1 MKPIFLKINIKNF
14 QKLSKTF
21 ILFQNNIYIYNQN
34 FNTKLMIR
42 NEMIGK
48 ISKASK
54 EYDFII
60 IGGGAT
66 GIGIALEAS
75 ARGYS
80 VILLEKSDFTKSTS
94 SKSTKL
100 VHGGVRYLA
109 QGNIG
114 LVREALTE
122 RGLLVKNA
130 PHLVKNLTF
139 IIPTHG
145 FFDELQYTIGL
156 TLYDLLAGKLSLGRS
171 RWLSKSKTVKRISTI
186 NPKKISAGVEYHDGQ
201 FDDTRLAINTLQT
214 AASLG
219 AVVLNYCD
227 VKGLVKNSTG
237 KVSGV
242 KFIDQET
249 GKEHEI
255 KGKQV
260 VNATGV
266 FADDVLKMDS
276 PNAEKTIAPSQGVH
290 LMLDKSFLPGDD
302 AIMIPKTDDG
312 RVLFLVPWH
321 NKVVVGTTDTPIKK
335 ESLEPIALEEEIE
348 FILNT
353 AARYLTKA
361 PVRSDVLSV
370 FAGLRPLAASK
381 DNESKT
387 KEISRSHKI
396 FESESGLLT
405 MVGGKWTT
413 YRKMGEDLVD
423 RAEKNQGW
431 AHIQTKTKNL
441 RIHGYKENVD
451 HSNPLYFYGS
461 DEEGVLEI
469 AKKEGMKEYIS
480 TTLEVMNAQVVWAVK
495 YEMARTVEDFLARR
509 TRCQILDAKESIKMA
524 PQVAKIMAK
533 ELGKD
538 NEWQLT
544 QVEDYKRVTSNY
556 IL

>member
-1 MKPIFLKINIKNF
+1 MK
-14 QKLSKTF
+14 
-21 ILFQNNIYIYNQN
+21 
-34 FNTKLMIR
+34 R
-42 NEMIGK
+42 NEMIDK
-48 ISKASK
+48 ISKNTK

-80 VILLEKSDFTKSTS
+80 VVLLEMSDFTKSTS

-109 QGNIG
+109 QGDVA
-114 LVREALTE
+114 LVREAVVE
-122 RGLLVKNA
+122 RGLLTQNA
-130 PHLVKNLTF
+130 PHLVKSQSF

-145 FFDELQYTIGL
+145 LFDELQYTVGL

-171 RWLSKSKTVKRISTI
+171 RRISKAKTLKRISTI
-186 NPKKISAGVEYHDGQ
+186 NPKKISAGIVYYDGQ
-201 FDDTRLAINTLQT
+201 FDDTRLAINLLQSAT
-214 AASLG
+214 ELG
-219 AVVLNYCD
+219 AIAINYCT
-227 VKGLVKNSTG
+227 VTGLLKDNEG
-237 KVSGV
+237 NVSGV
-242 KFIDQET
+242 KFYDEE
-249 GKEHEI
+249 GKGEHEI
-255 KGKQV
+255 KGKQI

-290 LMLDKSFLPGDD
+290 LVLDKSFLPDND

-321 NKVVVGTTDTPIKK
+321 GRVVVGTTDTPIEK
-335 ESLEPIALEEEIE
+335 ESLEPIALEKEID

-361 PVRSDVLSV
+361 PKRSDVLSV
-370 FAGLRPLAASK
+370 FAGLRPLAASTGEGK
-381 DNESKT
+381 KT

-405 MVGGKWTT
+405 IVGGKWTT
-413 YRKMGEDLVD
+413 FRKMGEDLVD
-423 RAEKNQGW
+423 KTEKIKVW
-431 AHIQTKTKNL
+431 PHIETKTKHL
-441 RIHGYKENVD
+441 KIHGYKENVNYE
-451 HSNPLYFYGS
+451 NPLYFYGS
-461 DEEGVLEI
+461 DENDLLKL
-469 AKKEGMKEYIS
+469 AKQDGMSDLIS
-480 TTLEVMNAQVVWAVK
+480 TSLKVINAQVVWAVR

-509 TRCQILDAKESIKMA
+509 TRCQLLDARESIKMA
-524 PQVAKIMAK
+524 PQVAKLMAA
-533 ELGKD
+533 ELGED
-538 NEWQLT
+538 QAWQIDQVKKYT
-544 QVEDYKRVTSNY
+544 QVTSNY

>member
-1 MKPIFLKINIKNF
+1 MIERVSNR
-14 QKLSKTF
+14 
-21 ILFQNNIYIYNQN
+21 
-34 FNTKLMIR
+34 FNT
-42 NEMIGK
+42 
-48 ISKASK
+48 
-54 EYDFII
+54 YDFII

-80 VILLEKSDFTKSTS
+80 VVLLEKSDFTKSTS

-109 QGNIG
+109 QGDVG
-114 LVREALTE
+114 LVREAVVE
-122 RGLLVKNA
+122 RGLLNQNA
-130 PHLVKNLTF
+130 PHLVKNQSF

-145 FFDELQYTIGL
+145 LFDELQYTVGL
-156 TLYDLLAGKLSLGRS
+156 TMYDLLAGKLSLGRS
-171 RWLSKSKTVKRISTI
+171 KRISKAKTLKRISTI
-186 NPKKISAGVEYHDGQ
+186 NPKKISAGVVYHDGQ
-201 FDDTRLAINTLQT
+201 FDDTRLAINTLQ
-214 AASLG
+214 SSEEMG
-219 AVVLNYCD
+219 AIVLNYCS
-227 VKGLVKNSTG
+227 VFGLVKDDEG
-237 KVSGV
+237 KVTGV
-242 KFIDQET
+242 KFKDEESN
-249 GKEHEI
+249 KEYVL

-290 LMLDKSFLPGDD
+290 LVLDKSFLPDND

-321 NKVVVGTTDTPIKK
+321 NRVVVGTTDTPIEK

-353 AARYLTKA
+353 ASRYLTKA
-361 PVRSDVLSV
+361 PKRSDVLSV

-381 DNESKT
+381 GEGKKT

-396 FESESGLLT
+396 FESKSGLLT

-423 RAEKNQGW
+423 KTEKNHGW
-431 AHIQTKTKNL
+431 VNIPTKTKHL
-441 RIHGYKENVD
+441 KIHGYKENVD
-451 HSNPLYFYGS
+451 RMNPLYFYGS
-461 DEEGVLEI
+461 DEEGILKLS
-469 AKKEGMKEYIS
+469 KKENLGESLSDSLKVIK
-480 TTLEVMNAQVVWAVK
+480 AQVVWAVR
-495 YEMARTVEDFLARR
+495 YEMARTVEDVLARR
-509 TRCQILDAKESIKMA
+509 TRCQLLDAKESIRMA
-524 PQVAKIMAK
+524 PMVAEIIAD

-538 NEWQLT
+538 KTWQT
-544 QVEDYKRVTSNY
+544 EQIDSYKKVTSNY
-556 IL
+556 ILN

>member
-1 MKPIFLKINIKNF
+1 MK
-14 QKLSKTF
+14 
-21 ILFQNNIYIYNQN
+21 
-34 FNTKLMIR
+34 R
-42 NEMIGK
+42 NEMIDKIGK
-48 ISKASK
+48 NTE

-80 VILLEKSDFTKSTS
+80 VVLLEKSDFTKSTS

-109 QGNIG
+109 QGDVG
-114 LVREALTE
+114 LVREAVVE
-122 RGLLVKNA
+122 RGLLNQNA
-130 PHLVKNLTF
+130 PHLVKNQSF

-145 FFDELQYTIGL
+145 LFDEIQYTVGL
-156 TLYDLLAGKLSLGRS
+156 TMYDLLAGKLSLGRS
-171 RWLSKSKTVKRISTI
+171 KRISKSKTLKRISTI
-186 NPKKISAGVEYHDGQ
+186 NPSKISAGVEYHDGQ
-201 FDDTRLAINTLQT
+201 FDDTRLAINTLQS
-214 AASLG
+214 AVKLG
-219 AVVLNYCD
+219 AIVINYCS
-227 VKGLVKNSTG
+227 VTGLLKDNEG

-242 KFIDQET
+242 KFFDEE
-249 GKEHEI
+249 GRNEFEI

-266 FADDVLKMDS
+266 FADDVLLMDS
-276 PNAEKTIAPSQGVH
+276 PDAEKTIAPSQGVH
-290 LMLDKSFLPGDD
+290 LVLDKSFLPDND

-321 NKVVVGTTDTPIKK
+321 NRVVVGTTDTPIEK
-335 ESLEPIALEEEIE
+335 ESLEPIALEEEIN

-361 PVRSDVLSV
+361 PKRSDVLSV

-381 DNESKT
+381 GKGKKT

-423 RAEKNQGW
+423 KTESKNGW
-431 AHIQTKTKNL
+431 GHIETKTKHL
-441 RIHGYKENVD
+441 KIHGYKENVD
-451 HSNPLYFYGS
+451 HNNPLYFYGS
-461 DEEGVLEI
+461 DESDILNMASEGDMGKSVSVSLKVI
-469 AKKEGMKEYIS
+469 
-480 TTLEVMNAQVVWAVK
+480 NAQVVWAVK

-509 TRCQILDAKESIKMA
+509 TRCQLLDARESIKMA
-524 PQVAKIMAK
+524 PQVAKVMAT
-533 ELGKD
+533 ELGED
-538 NEWQLT
+538 EAWQAK
-544 QVEDYKRVTSNY
+544 QVEDYKQVTMNY

>member
-1 MKPIFLKINIKNF
+1 MLERVSN
-14 QKLSKTF
+14 KL
-21 ILFQNNIYIYNQN
+21 
-34 FNTKLMIR
+34 NT
-42 NEMIGK
+42 
-48 ISKASK
+48 
-54 EYDFII
+54 YDFII

-80 VILLEKSDFTKSTS
+80 VVLLEKSDFTKSTS

-109 QGNIG
+109 QGDVG
-114 LVREALTE
+114 LVREAVVE
-122 RGLLVKNA
+122 RGLLNQNA
-130 PHLVKNLTF
+130 PHLVKNQSF

-145 FFDELQYTIGL
+145 LFDELQYTVGL

-171 RWLSKSKTVKRISTI
+171 KRISKTKTLKRISTI
-186 NPKKISAGVEYHDGQ
+186 NPEKISAGVVYHDGQ
-201 FDDTRLAINTLQT
+201 FDDTRLAINTLQ
-214 AASLG
+214 SSEEMG
-219 AVVLNYCD
+219 AIVLNYCS
-227 VKGLVKNSTG
+227 VYGLIKDDEG

-242 KFIDQET
+242 KFKDEESN
-249 GKEHEI
+249 KEYVI

-290 LMLDKSFLPGDD
+290 LVLDKSFLPDND

-321 NKVVVGTTDTPIKK
+321 NRVVVGTTDTPIEK

-353 AARYLTKA
+353 ASRYLTKA
-361 PVRSDVLSV
+361 PKRSDVLSV

-381 DNESKT
+381 GEGKKT

-396 FESESGLLT
+396 FESKSGLLT

-423 RAEKNQGW
+423 KTEKNNGW
-431 AHIQTKTKNL
+431 ANIPTKTKHL
-441 RIHGYKENVD
+441 KIHGYKENVD
-451 HSNPLYFYGS
+451 RTNPLYFYGS
-461 DEEGVLEI
+461 DEEEI
-469 AKKEGMKEYIS
+469 LKLSRIEGLDESIS
-480 TTLEVMNAQVVWAVK
+480 DSLKVIRAQVVWAVRN
-495 YEMARTVEDFLARR
+495 EMARTVEDVLARR
-509 TRCQILDAKESIKMA
+509 TKCQLLDAKESMRMA
-524 PQVAKIMAK
+524 PVVAEIIAK
-533 ELGKD
+533 ELGMD
-538 NEWQLT
+538 DAWQKE
-544 QVEDYKRVTSNY
+544 QVESYNKVTSNY
-556 IL
+556 ILN

>member
-1 MKPIFLKINIKNF
+1 MKRIEMLERVSN
-14 QKLSKTF
+14 KL
-21 ILFQNNIYIYNQN
+21 
-34 FNTKLMIR
+34 NT
-42 NEMIGK
+42 
-48 ISKASK
+48 
-54 EYDFII
+54 YDFII

-80 VILLEKSDFTKSTS
+80 VVLLEKSDFTKSTS

-109 QGNIG
+109 QGDVG
-114 LVREALTE
+114 LVREAVVE
-122 RGLLVKNA
+122 RGLLNQNA
-130 PHLVKNLTF
+130 PHLVKNQSF

-145 FFDELQYTIGL
+145 LFDELQYTVGL

-171 RWLSKSKTVKRISTI
+171 KRISKTKTLKRISTI
-186 NPKKISAGVEYHDGQ
+186 NPEKISAGVVYHDGQ
-201 FDDTRLAINTLQT
+201 FDDTRLAINTLQ
-214 AASLG
+214 SSEEMG
-219 AVVLNYCD
+219 AIVLNYCS
-227 VKGLVKNSTG
+227 VYGLIKDDEG

-242 KFIDQET
+242 KFKDEESN
-249 GKEHEI
+249 KEYVI

-290 LMLDKSFLPGDD
+290 LVLDKSFLPDND

-321 NKVVVGTTDTPIKK
+321 NRVVVGTTDTPIEK

-353 AARYLTKA
+353 ASRYLTKA
-361 PVRSDVLSV
+361 PKRSDVLSV

-381 DNESKT
+381 GEGKKT

-396 FESESGLLT
+396 FESKSGLLT

-423 RAEKNQGW
+423 KTEKNNGW
-431 AHIQTKTKNL
+431 ANIPTKTKHL
-441 RIHGYKENVD
+441 KIHGYKENVD
-451 HSNPLYFYGS
+451 RTNPLYFYGS
-461 DEEGVLEI
+461 DEEEI
-469 AKKEGMKEYIS
+469 LKLSRIEGLDESIS
-480 TTLEVMNAQVVWAVK
+480 DSLKVIRAQVVWAVRN
-495 YEMARTVEDFLARR
+495 EMARTVEDVLARR
-509 TRCQILDAKESIKMA
+509 TRCQLLDAKESMRMA
-524 PQVAKIMAK
+524 PVVAEIIAK
-533 ELGKD
+533 ELGMD
-538 NEWQLT
+538 DAWQKE
-544 QVEDYKRVTSNY
+544 QVESYNKVTSNY
-556 IL
+556 ILN

>member
-1 MKPIFLKINIKNF
+1 
-14 QKLSKTF
+14 
-21 ILFQNNIYIYNQN
+21 
-34 FNTKLMIR
+34 MIDK
-42 NEMIGK
+42 IGK
-48 ISKASK
+48 NTE

-80 VILLEKSDFTKSTS
+80 VVLLEKSDFTKSTS

-109 QGNIG
+109 QGDVG
-114 LVREALTE
+114 LVREAVVE
-122 RGLLVKNA
+122 RGLLNQNA
-130 PHLVKNLTF
+130 PHLVKNQSF

-145 FFDELQYTIGL
+145 LFDEIQYTVGL
-156 TLYDLLAGKLSLGRS
+156 TMYDLLAGKLSLGRS
-171 RWLSKSKTVKRISTI
+171 KRISKSKTLKRISTI
-186 NPKKISAGVEYHDGQ
+186 NPSKISAGVEYHDGQ
-201 FDDTRLAINTLQT
+201 FDDTRLAINTLQS
-214 AASLG
+214 AVKLG
-219 AVVLNYCD
+219 AIVINYCS
-227 VKGLVKNSTG
+227 VTGLLKDNEG

-242 KFIDQET
+242 KFFDEE
-249 GKEHEI
+249 GRNEFEI

-266 FADDVLKMDS
+266 FADDVLLMDS
-276 PNAEKTIAPSQGVH
+276 PDAEKTIAPSQGVH
-290 LMLDKSFLPGDD
+290 LVLDKSFLPDND

-321 NKVVVGTTDTPIKK
+321 NRVVVGTTDTPIEK
-335 ESLEPIALEEEIE
+335 ESLEPIALEEEIN

-361 PVRSDVLSV
+361 PKRSDVLSV

-381 DNESKT
+381 GKGKKT

-423 RAEKNQGW
+423 KTESKNGW
-431 AHIQTKTKNL
+431 GHIETKTKHL
-441 RIHGYKENVD
+441 KIHGYKENVD
-451 HSNPLYFYGS
+451 HNNPLYFYGS
-461 DEEGVLEI
+461 DESDILNMASEGDMGKSVSVSLKVI
-469 AKKEGMKEYIS
+469 
-480 TTLEVMNAQVVWAVK
+480 NAQVVWAVK

-509 TRCQILDAKESIKMA
+509 TRCQLLDARESIKMA
-524 PQVAKIMAK
+524 PQVAKVMAT
-533 ELGKD
+533 ELGED
-538 NEWQLT
+538 EAWQAK
-544 QVEDYKRVTSNY
+544 QVEDYKQVTMNY